1 MQIISYGTTLTGST
15 GVNGDSYYISPDNKV
30 FVLSDGASGAG
41 KNGKV
46 IMSSTCAEIAK
57 QYDYSSS
64 NLAPED
70 YVDVL
75 FWKINNKLIE
85 LSQNNRN
92 RLYGTIII
100 AVIDK
105 DILTVT
111 TFGDSP
117 IFLFSDGKTKRIAK
131 NKKRYEDMIE
141 QGFITKDE
149 YEGYI
154 KQMHPRM
161 GACFDYFLPEVVPN
175 NVIEQYSLTKSDIV
189 FMCCDGL
196 SDWVTPENILTAL
209 NEYGIENGVQNLVSN
224 AKELSLRNDNYY
236 DDITAIAIHYSYI

>member
-1 MQIISYGTTLTGST
+1 MEILSYGATLTGSS
-15 GVNGDSYYISPDNKV
+15 GVNGDSFYISPESKV

-46 IMSSTCAEIAK
+46 IMSNTCVEITR
-57 QYDYSSS
+57 QYDYSTSS
-64 NLAPED
+64 LTPND
-70 YVDVL
+70 YIDSL

-85 LSQNNRN
+85 LSQENRT

-105 DILTVT
+105 DTLTAT

-117 IFLFSDGKTKRIAK
+117 MFLFSNGQIKRVAR

-141 QGFITKDE
+141 QGFITKNE
-149 YEGYI
+149 YDGYI
-154 KQMHPRM
+154 KQMHERM
-161 GACFDYFLPEVVPN
+161 WTCFDYFLPEVVPN
-175 NVIEQYSLTKSDIV
+175 NVIEQYSFAKDDII

-196 SDWVTPENILTAL
+196 SDWITPEKIFETLYD
-209 NEYGIENGVQNLVSN
+209 YGINNGVNSLISR
-224 AKELSLRNDNYY
+224 AKEISLTNHNYY
-236 DDITAIAIHYSYI
+236 DDITAIAVRYRQ